1 MSASMSARLTAA
13 ILLALGACAP
23 APATD
28 NPPGLTAQG
37 EWTNLCSDW
46 DDWDKPA
53 LPFRVADNT
62 YYVGTCGI
70 SAILVTGDEGHV
82 LIDSGTE
89 KGAEVVLANIREL
102 GFDPRD
108 VKILLHSH
116 EHFDHVGGM
125 ARLQQVTG
133 ARLLASAEA
142 APVLS
147 SGETAANDPQA
158 GMHDPFAAARGD
170 GIVTSGEPVR
180 LGNLALMPVA
190 TPGHTNGA
198 LSWQWTSR
206 PGEDGA
212 VPIVYADSL
221 SPVSSDDYRFGDHP
235 EYLQAYRNGLLAL
248 AELDC
253 RIILTPHPSA
263 SGMRANIVENGR
275 ISENPNACR
284 DYASGAA
291 QRLDARLAEEA
302 GEE

>member
-1 MSASMSARLTAA
+1 MSVRAPAA
-13 ILLALGACAP
+13 LLLAAAACAP
-23 APATD
+23 APAAD
-28 NPPGLTAQG
+28 NPPALTAQV

-53 LPFRVADNT
+53 LPFRVKDNT

-89 KGAEVVLANIREL
+89 KGAEVVLSNIREL

-116 EHFDHVGGM
+116 EHFDHVGGL

-142 APVLS
+142 APVLA

-158 GMHDPFAAARGD
+158 GMHDPFAAARVD
-170 GIVTSGEPVR
+170 GILTRGEPVR
-180 LGNLALMPVA
+180 LGNLSLMPVA
-190 TPGHTNGA
+190 TPGHTHGA
-198 LSWQWTSR
+198 LSWQWSSR

-212 VPIVYADSL
+212 VSIVYADSL

-235 EYLQAYRNGLLAL
+235 EYLQAYRNGLSAL

-263 SGMRANIVENGR
+263 SGMRTNIIENGR
-275 ISENPNACR
+275 ISESPSACR
-284 DYASGAA
+284 DYASSVSE
-291 QRLDARLAEEA
+291 RLDARLAEEA
-302 GEE
+302 S